1 MAVVYKSLPT
11 RLNNLEL
18 TGAGV
23 NSPILTLDPVTTTQ
37 RDANPAANL
46 VNGIVFYNSTTGTYQ
61 GQLASAFVNF
71 TTTPAIATPYLLIP
85 TSATAPATPVQGEM
99 YEDTATTQI
108 TVYNGAAWGALY
120 RTTNLGGVFG
130 VTQRANS
137 GVLPTGQASGTLVVQ
152 TDINLLKHYN
162 GTGYATLFQMVS
174 AATGVGLTN
183 LAAGDSPFT
192 KPTGTSAAVE
202 VLANQINGFGYYN
215 TTATNLRSYSNSA
228 WTTLMT
234 TTNTATGVGLTA
246 GNTPFVLP
254 SGTRA
259 AVEVAGNQQ
268 TGFEY
273 WDTTNNVKRLRTNA
287 AWVTVTTS

>member
-1 MAVVYKSLPT
+1 MTNSILDSTTKLT
-11 RLNNLEL
+11 NLIISPL
-18 TGAGV
+18 TDNINFRGA
-23 NSPILTLDPVTTTQ
+23 SMTTVQ
-37 RDANPAANL
+37 RDALVTANIL
-46 VNGIVFYNSTTGTYQ
+46 PGTTIYNSTVGLNQSYISNSWQ
-61 GQLASAFVNF
+61 SISVGGAGIF
-71 TTTPAIATPYLLIP
+71 
-85 TSATAPATPVQGEM
+85 TAPNLAAAPGTPVQGQI
-99 YEDTATTQI
+99 YEDTVTNQI
-108 TVYNGAAWGALY
+108 TAYNGAAWGALY

-137 GVLPTGQASGTLVVQ
+137 GVLPAAQASGTIVAQ

-202 VLANQINGFGYYN
+202 VAANQINGFGYYN

-254 SGTRA
+254 NGTRA
-259 AVEVAGNQQ
+259 AVEVAGNQV